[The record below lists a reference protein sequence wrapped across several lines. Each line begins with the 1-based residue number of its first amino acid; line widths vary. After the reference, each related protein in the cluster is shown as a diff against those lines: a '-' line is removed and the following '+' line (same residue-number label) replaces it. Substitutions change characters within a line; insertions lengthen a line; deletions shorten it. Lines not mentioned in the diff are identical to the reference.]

1 MQIRI
6 SNPITKSETTYQA
19 LFDTGYDGLILLAW
33 DTYLELGLRKCEL
46 PRKLWSTGVS
56 VTGEEFPL
64 RAAHAQVEL
73 GETRMLVVAETYR
86 DNSRRLIG
94 RGFVEDYVATLD
106 GPRKMLKISRIY
118 PPPAR

>member
-94 RGFVEDYVATLD
+94 RGFVEDHVATLD
-106 GPRKMLKISRIY
+106 GPRKMLKITPSY
-118 PPPAR
+118 LPSAR

>member
-33 DTYLELGLRKCEL
+33 NTYLELGLRKCEL

-64 RAAHAQVEL
+64 RAAHAQVTL
-73 GETRMLVVAETYR
+73 GETTMLVVAETYR

-94 RGFVEDYVATLD
+94 RGFAEDYVATLD
-106 GPRKMLKISRIY
+106 GPRKMLKITPSY
-118 PPPAR
+118 LPSAR